1 MRGAFSRLSHR
12 ETCMKKS
19 GIALSALLMSGL
31 ASAATFTVTNTAD
44 TGAGSLR
51 QAILDANAS
60 VGFDTIAF
68 NIPGTGVHTITPVT
82 ELPYLTDPASIDG
95 YTQPGASPNTDS
107 IGTNAV
113 ILIELDGGG
122 TLGLGLN
129 FTGGGASGSTVQGLA
144 VGGFSAG
151 IEVRGGAEN
160 CVVRGNF
167 LGTDA
172 AGLLARPNGSGVE
185 IGSNNN
191 LVGGTSPADRNL
203 VSGNTAGT
211 FSGALL
217 LDGLA
222 NNSTVQGNL
231 VGTDAT
237 GLHALPNVGGLAAY
251 GGGNTIGGTA
261 PGAANVVSG
270 NSLYGMWIEGSILVQ
285 GNLVGTTADGLGPL
299 GNAVDGINIHESDDS
314 TIGGTSPGQG
324 NLIAYNGNFGVNASG
339 IRNSV
344 RGNSI
349 HDNGPLGIKLY
360 TGGPAPNP
368 NDPGDTDDGSN
379 HLQNFP
385 ILQSITT
392 GATTHIVGK
401 LDSTASTTFDLDFY
415 VNGTCSNFPREFL
428 EGETYLGSSQVTT
441 DGSGHAVIDVTL
453 PAATDPGARVSAT
466 ATDPLGNTSEFS
478 QRIAFSMTSST
489 SGPASGGTGIV
500 LSGTDFVDPT
510 TMTIGGVPTP
520 VTFDNDHQLQSSSPA
535 LPPGTVNDLTV
546 TTPDGTTGTLPK
558 AWVADFLDV
567 PGSQQFY
574 SFVTT
579 LVSNGI
585 TVGVG
590 GGNYGVDMSTL
601 RQQMAVFLLKAKH
614 GLCYTPPPCTGVF
627 TDVPCSSNFAPWI
640 EAMAAEGITGGCGG
654 GNFCPTNPVRRD
666 QMAVF
671 LLKGEHGSNYVPPD
685 CAGMFGDVT
694 CPSTFANWIE
704 QLAAEQITGGCGGGN
719 YCPANPNTRGQMAVF
734 ITKTFHLQ

>member
-1 MRGAFSRLSHR
+1 VRRFLAVSIL
-12 ETCMKKS
+12 
-19 GIALSALLMSGL
+19 GL
-31 ASAATFTVTNTAD
+31 AGSSLLASTFTVTNTAD
-44 TGAGSLR
+44 SGPGSLR

-60 VGFDTIAF
+60 PGLDTIAF
-68 NIPGTGVHTITPVT
+68 NIPGSGVHTITPATSLDSVT
-82 ELPYLTDPASIDG
+82 SPVLIDG
-95 YTQPGASPNTDS
+95 YTQPGASPNTDPLA
-107 IGTNAV
+107 TNAV
-113 ILIELDGGG
+113 ILIELDGTTTISTGIDI
-122 TLGLGLN
+122 LGA
-129 FTGGGASGSTVQGLA
+129 GAAGSTVQGLA
-144 VGGFSAG
+144 INRFQQG
-151 IEVRGGAEN
+151 IVVRGGATGS
-160 CVVRGNF
+160 VIRGSF
-167 LGTDA
+167 LGTDPT
-172 AGLLARPNGSGVE
+172 GSVARPNIVGVE
-185 IGSNNN
+185 VSDADCH
-191 LVGGTSPADRNL
+191 VGGTAPADRNL
-203 VSGNTAGT
+203 VSGNTAGV
-211 FSGALL
+211 FSGAIQIA
-217 LDGLA
+217 GGGGA
-222 NNSTVQGNL
+222 VIQGNL

-237 GLHALPNVGGLAAY
+237 GMLAIPNAEAIY
-251 GGGNTIGGTA
+251 SNMPATIGGTA
-261 PGAANVVSG
+261 PGAGNVISG
-270 NSLYGMWIEGSILVQ
+270 NSLSGIFYQSDIL
-285 GNLVGTTADGLGPL
+285 
-299 GNAVDGINIHESDDS
+299 I
-314 TIGGTSPGQG
+314 QG
-324 NLIAYNGNFGVNASG
+324 NLIGVAADGVSPLGNGLHGIWNHGANGGTIGGLGPGEGNVIAYNGAHGVQTDG
-339 IRNSV
+339 TQTRI

-349 HDNGPLGIKLY
+349 HDNGQLGIKLY

-368 NDPGDTDDGSN
+368 NDPGDADNGSN
-379 HLQNFP
+379 NLQNFP
-385 ILQSITT
+385 ILQSVTT
-392 GATTHIVGK
+392 GATTHIAGK
-401 LDSTASTTFDLDFY
+401 FNSTASTTFDLDFY
-415 VNGTCSNFPREFL
+415 ANTACSNFPREFL
-428 EGETYLGSSQVTT
+428 EGKTYLGSSQVTT
-441 DGSGHAVIDVTL
+441 DNSGNAVVDVTL
-453 PAATDPGARVSAT
+453 GATEAGARISAT
-466 ATDPLGNTSEFS
+466 ATDPNGNTSEFS
-478 QRIAFSMTSST
+478 QRIAFSMLSST

-510 TMTIGGVPTP
+510 TMTIGGVATP
-520 VTFDNDHQLQSSSPA
+520 VTFDNDHQLQSTSPA

-590 GGNYGVDMSTL
+590 GGNYGVDASTL

-654 GNFCPTNPVRRD
+654 TSFCPTNPVRRD

-704 QLAAEQITGGCGGGN
+704 QLANEQITGGCGGGN